1 MVLHLRLVPAS
12 TYPGFSCFLA
22 CCFRVQCRSLLA
34 HVTSLES
41 IYRTSCGSIW
51 SQRTLCP
58 TFFDV
63 WNCVRIHVVL
73 LRVSRTR
80 RQAWLQFY
88 QLGSCPKVNQ
98 LYAFQL
104 EPRHDKGKHLYKD
117 GGRSGYCACK
127 ENVGFASLCSAIKV
141 TNKRPLFLPTAS
153 FFCNSS
159 SSQLFQHKGRVA
171 WKESEHLWLHFTAH
185 HTITINVLYN
195 NIKSKIGMFLWEAL

>member
-22 CCFRVQCRSLLA
+22 CSVRVQCCSLLA

-41 IYRTSCGSIW
+41 IYQTSCGSIW

-63 WNCVRIHVVL
+63 WNCARIHVVL

-80 RQAWLQFY
+80 RQAWLHFY

-98 LYAFQL
+98 LYVFQL

-117 GGRSGYCACK
+117 GGRSGYCSCK
-127 ENVGFASLCSAIKV
+127 ENVGFATLYSAIKV
-141 TNKRPLFLPTAS
+141 TSKRPLFLLTAS
-153 FFCNSS
+153 FS
-159 SSQLFQHKGRVA
+159 L
-171 WKESEHLWLHFTAH
+171 
-185 HTITINVLYN
+185 
-195 NIKSKIGMFLWEAL
+195 